1 MIHRVWDRC
10 VGAISAENIYVATD
24 DKRIASYCMEH
35 HIQVLMTARECL
47 TGTDRVCQA
56 ARKLEADIVV
66 NVQGDEPLIS
76 SEDIMTVIMAAQN
89 NPGTIVNAMCPIRE
103 ECDFRSTNVPKVV
116 CRPDGRLLYMS
127 RAPIPTDKRQG
138 FISAM
143 KQVCIYAFPGSAL
156 EVFGAVTEKTPL
168 EAVEDIEIL
177 RFLELGYEVKM
188 VELTSDSIAV
198 DTPEDVQRVETAL
211 YA

>member
-1 MIHRVWDRC
+1 
-10 VGAISAENIYVATD
+10 
-24 DKRIASYCMEH
+24 
-35 HIQVLMTARECL
+35 
-47 TGTDRVCQA
+47 
-56 ARKLEADIVV
+56 
-66 NVQGDEPLIS
+66 
-76 SEDIMTVIMAAQN
+76 
-89 NPGTIVNAMCPIRE
+89 
-103 ECDFRSTNVPKVV
+103 
-116 CRPDGRLLYMS
+116 MS